1 MKVVIDAGH
10 GPETAGKRSPDGVL
24 REYMFNSVTARYV
37 IELLQQYEGVET
49 LATFE
54 DSRDV
59 PLKERTD
66 KANAWRADLF
76 ISIHANAMG
85 GDWGTANGIETF
97 CYLYTDPPT
106 DHFAETLHRH
116 MIQATGRFDRG
127 LKRADFHV
135 IRETHMPAILIECGF
150 MDNHEECTLL
160 YSDEYRRTCAA
171 AIVAAL
177 VELYN
182 LKPKKGE
189 EYEMSPEDANKI
201 IGFLSAAYT
210 AVDDPEAHA
219 EFKRLANELRKT
231 SGQAEV

>member
-1 MKVVIDAGH
+1 MKIVIDAGH
-10 GPETAGKRSPDGVL
+10 GPETAGKRSPDGLL

-37 IELLQQYEGVET
+37 IDLLQQYEGAET

-97 CYLYTDPPT
+97 RYLYTDPVT
-106 DHFAETLHRH
+106 DRVAETIHSY
-116 MIQATGRFDRG
+116 MIVSTGRFDRG

-135 IRETHMPAILIECGF
+135 IRETHMPAVLIECGF
-150 MDNHEECTLL
+150 MDNHDECALL
-160 YSDEYRRTCAA
+160 CSDEYRRTCAN
-171 AIVAAL
+171 AIVNAL
-177 VELYN
+177 VELGG

-189 EYEMSPEDANKI
+189 EYKMSPEDANKMI
-201 IGFLSAAYT
+201 EFLKAAYT

-219 EFKRLANELRKT
+219 ELKRLANECRKA
-231 SGQAEV
+231 SGQPEE